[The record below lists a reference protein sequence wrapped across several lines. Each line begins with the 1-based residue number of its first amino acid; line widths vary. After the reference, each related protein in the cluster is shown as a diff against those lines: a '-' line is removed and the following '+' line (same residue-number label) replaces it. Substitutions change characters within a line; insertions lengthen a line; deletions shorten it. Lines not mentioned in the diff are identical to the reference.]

1 MAEEEIGDNSIDP
14 ESYLADYDDD
24 DDDGPAVSEAQLRRY
39 IQLRRALDDLKD
51 RTVPAYIAVIYR
63 GIRDRSVP
71 TYIPIIYRAVKDR
84 TVPAYIPVIYRDIK
98 DRTVPTYIPVTYC
111 DVKDRTVPTYIP
123 VIYRGVRDR
132 TVPTYIP
139 VIYRGIRGI
148 FLPETSIA
156 TNYQTAGDWRRSSPP
171 VYMEDVQSAA
181 DEWSQ
186 LVREEVKKALDE
198 YDLVYRLADALKNRA
213 V

>member
-1 MAEEEIGDNSIDP
+1 
-14 ESYLADYDDD
+14 
-24 DDDGPAVSEAQLRRY
+24 
-39 IQLRRALDDLKD
+39 
-51 RTVPAYIAVIYR
+51 
-63 GIRDRSVP
+63 
-71 TYIPIIYRAVKDR
+71 
-84 TVPAYIPVIYRDIK
+84 
-98 DRTVPTYIPVTYC
+98 
-111 DVKDRTVPTYIP
+111 VPTYIP
-123 VIYRGVRDR
+123 VIYRDVKDR

-181 DEWSQ
+181 NEWSQ

>member
-1 MAEEEIGDNSIDP
+1 LSRNAAVDYELPVAEEEIGDNSIDP

-51 RTVPAYIAVIYR
+51 RTLPA
-63 GIRDRSVP
+63 
-71 TYIPIIYRAVKDR
+71 
-84 TVPAYIPVIYRDIK
+84 
-98 DRTVPTYIPVTYC
+98 
-111 DVKDRTVPTYIP
+111 
-123 VIYRGVRDR
+123 
-132 TVPTYIP
+132 YIP

-156 TNYQTAGDWRRSSPP
+156 ANYQTAGDWRRSSPP